1 MITGKKW
8 GVPEIPVKPTNGE
21 EASNGT
27 EELTLE
33 QLAAKEI
40 LEESQN
46 VTENWENR
54 GKSKNASVEIPL
66 FMQNKVAPVEEE
78 AVDEVTILNLF
89 VISFK

>member
-1 MITGKKW
+1 MINGKKW
-8 GVPEIPVKPTNGE
+8 GVPETPDMPTTGNEANDAPVQ
-21 EASNGT
+21 
-27 EELTLE
+27 LTLE
-33 QLAAKEI
+33 QLATKEI

-78 AVDEVTILNLF
+78 AADEVQI
-89 VISFK
+89 